1 MAFQSKNQIKSAFTM
16 AEAILVMTILGIIAT
31 IMITTLKPAEFKEK
45 ALKTLYKKVLSEIDA
60 ATTQILINNSR
71 EGDMNQLFLDS
82 SSGYFSFGSDW
93 NKTQQLFK
101 KYLSTTRQPY
111 DSSIQMGSFST
122 SVQGSPTANSQT
134 PPFHLKDGALLFLG
148 TGEKYQ
154 VSPSASG
161 TITVDGCEMSK
172 SLLGI
177 ITVDINGEE
186 EPNTPYKDQFNF
198 PISSKGIEYEMMC
211 QEGAAAEPAYDCEL
225 ARQQSEVNLALTNP
239 SACDIFG
246 PSEAYCNSLGNGW
259 FYDDPNTY
267 KEAPAGT
274 AWIEGCKNP
283 CGYEMRGE
291 SCIPD
296 I

>member
-1 MAFQSKNQIKSAFTM
+1 
-16 AEAILVMTILGIIAT
+16 
-31 IMITTLKPAEFKEK
+31 
-45 ALKTLYKKVLSEIDA
+45 
-60 ATTQILINNSR
+60 
-71 EGDMNQLFLDS
+71 
-82 SSGYFSFGSDW
+82 GSDW

-134 PPFHLKDGALLFLG
+134 PPFHIKDGALLFLG

-154 VSPSASG
+154 VSPSSSG

-198 PISSKGIEYEMMC
+198 PISSNGIEYEMMC
-211 QEGAAAEPAYDCEL
+211 QEAESDEYVGVPSECSKYAQKYSDADYWEWYPEQNRCCGYIDGFYTYDC
-225 ARQQSEVNLALTNP
+225 QPPNSF
-239 SACDIFG
+239 CDVWG
-246 PSEAYCNSLGNGW
+246 
-259 FYDDPNTY
+259 
-267 KEAPAGT
+267 
-274 AWIEGCKNP
+274 
-283 CGYEMRGE
+283 
-291 SCIPD
+291 
-296 I
+296 

>member
-1 MAFQSKNQIKSAFTM
+1 MGLHSKNQIKLAFTM

-45 ALKTLYKKVLSEIDA
+45 ALKTLYKKVLSEIDT

-122 SVQGSPTANSQT
+122 SVQDSPTANSQT

-154 VSPSASG
+154 VSPSSSG

-211 QEGAAAEPAYDCEL
+211 QEGAAAEPAYDCAL
-225 ARQQSEVNLALTNP
+225 AQQQFASHCNP
-239 SACDIFG
+239 YKIADSTA
-246 PSEAYCNSLGNGW
+246 ECNALGNGW
-259 FYDDPNTY
+259 YYDWPSGGLPTCY
-267 KEAPAGT
+267 S
-274 AWIEGCKNP
+274 P
-283 CGYEMRGE
+283 CGFVIEMGL
-291 SCIPD
+291 SCPSETVWAN
-296 I
+296 

>member
-1 MAFQSKNQIKSAFTM
+1 
-16 AEAILVMTILGIIAT
+16 
-31 IMITTLKPAEFKEK
+31 
-45 ALKTLYKKVLSEIDA
+45 
-60 ATTQILINNSR
+60 
-71 EGDMNQLFLDS
+71 FLDS

-154 VSPSASG
+154 VSPSSSG

-211 QEGAAAEPAYDCEL
+211 QEGSAEEGENVAVDCEL
-225 ARQQSEVNLALTNP
+225 AQQFYQSINSGSGEYSQL
-239 SACDIFG
+239 
-246 PSEAYCNSLGNGW
+246 EADPRFRTECENLGNGW
-259 FYDDPNTY
+259 VFRVVKSDYSS
-267 KEAPAGT
+267 T
-274 AWIEGCKNP
+274 AYCTNSQ
-283 CGYEMRGE
+283 CGLELYN
-291 SCIPD
+291 SCSVRNCY
-296 I
+296 

>member
-1 MAFQSKNQIKSAFTM
+1 MKNAFNKAFTM

-45 ALKTLYKKVLSEIDA
+45 ALKTLYKKVLSEIDT

-134 PPFHLKDGALLFLG
+134 PPFHLKDGALVFLG

-172 SLLGI
+172 SLLGL

-211 QEGAAAEPAYDCEL
+211 QEGSTEEPAYDCEL
-225 ARQQSEVNLALTNP
+225 AAQQAAAHDDCWGVPEE
-239 SACDIFG
+239 D
-246 PSEAYCNSLGNGW
+246 YCATLGNGW
-259 FYDDPNTY
+259 EYVPSDYEYQDGNKVYSSGRMPHCYNS
-267 KEAPAGT
+267 
-274 AWIEGCKNP
+274 
-283 CGYEMRGE
+283 CGYEFGRVSNPFECGF
-291 SCIPD
+291 
-296 I
+296 

>member
-1 MAFQSKNQIKSAFTM
+1 MAFQSKKQIKLAFTM

-82 SSGYFSFGSDW
+82 SSGYFPFGSDW

-154 VSPSASG
+154 VSPSSSG

-211 QEGAAAEPAYDCEL
+211 QEAQVAQEEFDSSYYSAICNENLGETINWFAANEKGCCAVINAVCYYYEAESNLTGADLGYSEHDAVVECC
-225 ARQQSEVNLALTNP
+225 QSWGILN
-239 SACDIFG
+239 
-246 PSEAYCNSLGNGW
+246 
-259 FYDDPNTY
+259 
-267 KEAPAGT
+267 
-274 AWIEGCKNP
+274 
-283 CGYEMRGE
+283 
-291 SCIPD
+291 
-296 I
+296 

>member
-1 MAFQSKNQIKSAFTM
+1 M

-45 ALKTLYKKVLSEIDA
+45 ALKTLYKKVLSEIDT

-154 VSPSASG
+154 VSPSSSG

-211 QEGAAAEPAYDCEL
+211 QEGSAEEGENVAVDCDL
-225 ARQQSEVNLALTNP
+225 AQQQAMVHLTDLDTF
-239 SACDIFG
+239 ACNAWNIK
-246 PSEAYCNSLGNGW
+246 SSYCSSLGNGW
-259 FYDDPNTY
+259 TFVPEECND
-267 KEAPAGT
+267 
-274 AWIEGCKNP
+274 EGYVCEGAYCTNAF
-283 CGYEMRGE
+283 CGDLKIF
-291 SCIPD
+291 CD
-296 I
+296 

>member
-1 MAFQSKNQIKSAFTM
+1 MKNAFNKAFTM

-45 ALKTLYKKVLSEIDA
+45 ALKTLYKKVLSEIDT

-154 VSPSASG
+154 VSPSSSG

-211 QEGAAAEPAYDCEL
+211 QEADANAPAHDCALAQQQFASHCNPSVLADSAAE
-225 ARQQSEVNLALTNP
+225 
-239 SACDIFG
+239 
-246 PSEAYCNSLGNGW
+246 CNAVGNGW
-259 FYDDPNTY
+259 YYDVS
-267 KEAPAGT
+267 KGAK
-274 AWIEGCKNP
+274 CVSP
-283 CGYEMRGE
+283 CGYEIIMLLLCSKSFVISQFILIVLLWVVIGN
-291 SCIPD
+291 S
-296 I
+296 

>member
-1 MAFQSKNQIKSAFTM
+1 MGLHSKKQIKLAFTM

-45 ALKTLYKKVLSEIDA
+45 ALKTLYKKVLSEIDT

-154 VSPSASG
+154 VSPSSSG

-211 QEGAAAEPAYDCEL
+211 QEADANAPAYDCAEVSAFYSSYTGL
-225 ARQQSEVNLALTNP
+225 AFS
-239 SACDIFG
+239 CDSFG
-246 PSEAYCNSLGNGW
+246 SGWAYQDNGEHGQCNH
-259 FYDDPNTY
+259 
-267 KEAPAGT
+267 
-274 AWIEGCKNP
+274 P
-283 CGYEMRGE
+283 CGFTIYLGE
-291 SCIPD
+291 D
-296 I
+296 YQ

>member
-1 MAFQSKNQIKSAFTM
+1 
-16 AEAILVMTILGIIAT
+16 
-31 IMITTLKPAEFKEK
+31 
-45 ALKTLYKKVLSEIDA
+45 
-60 ATTQILINNSR
+60 
-71 EGDMNQLFLDS
+71 
-82 SSGYFSFGSDW
+82 FSFGSDW

-122 SVQGSPTANSQT
+122 SVQDSPTANSQT

-177 ITVDINGEE
+177 ITVDINGED

-211 QEGAAAEPAYDCEL
+211 QEAQVAQEELSDCALAQQQAANFSLSVCGGSPDISSEYCE
-225 ARQQSEVNLALTNP
+225 
-239 SACDIFG
+239 
-246 PSEAYCNSLGNGW
+246 SLGNAW
-259 FYDDPNTY
+259 TY
-267 KEAPAGT
+267 KPSLCECDGDGVHTLEECSYTENTGKTCGGT
-274 AWIEGCKNP
+274 IEYPYCANP
-283 CGYEMRGE
+283 CGYKIDCSAVWE
-291 SCIPD
+291 
-296 I
+296 